1 MNLSYCHEKLS
12 AAVNDLCVSTQSPAD
27 RLRSSISHWFTLP
40 LETFPEGL
48 RGQFSEIKSALAGV
62 RVPGHTEPCPDP
74 IDRMMPTEVTRM
86 ISKVISLREGVAKEY
101 YKRAV
106 QD

>member
-12 AAVNDLCVSTQSPAD
+12 AAVSDLCVSALSPAD

-48 RGQFSEIKSALAGV
+48 REQFSEIKSSLAGV
-62 RVPGHTEPCPDP
+62 RVPGHTDPYPDP
-74 IDRMMPTEVTRM
+74 IDRMMPTEVTKL
-86 ISKVISLREGVAKEY
+86 IGKVISLREGIAKEY
-101 YKRAV
+101 YGRAV
-106 QD
+106 QG